1 MTTTTTLLRRLTA
14 VIARGSAIWR
24 CALMNRGGSDIVP
37 RWNRQPVSVN
47 KLNRLHDDKN
57 WRKSKLRHALSV
69 LVRPRRSADFRPEA
83 VHFLNDELLHAFDRV
98 LLFKE
103 EVEFLTG
110 VDRTPVCLLSDNEKK
125 TDHAHLGR
133 QARQS
138 DRARRLGTDAAV
150 PVHR

>member
-1 MTTTTTLLRRLTA
+1 M
-14 VIARGSAIWR
+14 
-24 CALMNRGGSDIVP
+24 
-37 RWNRQPVSVN
+37 
-47 KLNRLHDDKN
+47 
-57 WRKSKLRHALSV
+57 RHALSV

-125 TDHAHLGR
+125 TDHAHLDR